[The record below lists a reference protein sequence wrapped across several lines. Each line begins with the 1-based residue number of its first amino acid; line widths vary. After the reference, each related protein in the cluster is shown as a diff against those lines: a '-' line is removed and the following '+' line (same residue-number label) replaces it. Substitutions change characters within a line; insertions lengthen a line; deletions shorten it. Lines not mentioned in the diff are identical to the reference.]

1 MRGTMINLRNKSSIK
16 RAARIL
22 SVGIA
27 LLPLTPSAASRALPS
42 GRAVASLKYR
52 LNEKLVSVPVRIN
65 ASRIFW
71 FVVDTGARHTVIDS
85 AVARQLHLPI
95 VSSDSMTGAGKGSVE
110 MLHAKDLDISIGAA
124 SLHVADPWIID
135 LNAPPSRGKREDGLI
150 GADFFAKYV
159 VRIDPEKQTI
169 AFYPKENFRYRG
181 DGARLPLDFLDNRM
195 FVNMRLALTT
205 GISANRHVRV
215 DTGSND
221 AVSDNIVRQS
231 PERLKSLQGVG
242 LGTPYVDYSGVIDR
256 VQIGPYAIHHSW
268 GASNDNPA
276 VGMEI
281 LRRFTMTFDVGRDAL
296 YLEPNSHFSEPVP
309 APARSV
315 R

>member
-1 MRGTMINLRNKSSIK
+1 
-16 RAARIL
+16 
-22 SVGIA
+22 
-27 LLPLTPSAASRALPS
+27 
-42 GRAVASLKYR
+42 
-52 LNEKLVSVPVRIN
+52 
-65 ASRIFW
+65 
-71 FVVDTGARHTVIDS
+71 
-85 AVARQLHLPI
+85 
-95 VSSDSMTGAGKGSVE
+95 MTGAGKGSVE

-181 DGARLPLDFLDNRM
+181 SGARLPLDFVDNRM
-195 FVNMRLALTT
+195 FVNMRLALST
-205 GISANRHVRV
+205 GISATRHVRV

-242 LGTPYVDYSGVIDR
+242 LGTPYGD
-256 VQIGPYAIHHSW
+256 HSW

-276 VGMEI
+276 AGMEI
-281 LRRFTMTFDVGRDAL
+281 LRRFTMTFDVGRDTL